1 MCEREARGMRDLC
14 HFTERVG
21 LFETTTRFR
30 RDSPDITFQ
39 EAFRLNMEGVT
50 EKGWS
55 KSAIG
60 TLTWPHNAPPKNPT
74 MVFTPSCA
82 SVHAMFLEVLHH
94 LRKTIQELPR
104 LISSP
109 SLAVI
114 MVQKKKMKSG
124 RRPASSEK
132 RGNKQQRKSL
142 SSEGGGSGGGG
153 GHLTIEELLAS
164 SPNLSACR
172 DDILHKITTDFDEA
186 QEICNSFSYLR
197 GIYDFEMNFN
207 AEEWLNCENIQLPAI
222 QLLLHMSDS
231 WTERLTKGTKNGQA
245 VGVVHVETKT
255 LQREVCC
262 YCCRC
267 GGGGGGAIVHF
278 VFFSSFL
285 LFIFPY
291 LTKIVCILVS
301 PAPTPTSLSLL
312 PFSLSLS
319 LSHSL
324 YPPPPPYTTNTARP
338 CHQAGE

>member
-142 SSEGGGSGGGG
+142 SSEGGGSGSGGG

-197 GIYDFEMNFN
+197 GIYDFEINFN

-278 VFFSSFL
+278 VFSL
-285 LFIFPY
+285 LFFF
-291 LTKIVCILVS
+291 LF
-301 PAPTPTSLSLL
+301 SLSDKNCVYPGLSCSYSHL
-312 PFSLSLS
+312 SLSPTFLSLS
-319 LSHSL
+319 LPLPLPIPSSTPL
-324 YPPPPPYTTNTARP
+324 Y
-338 CHQAGE
+338 H